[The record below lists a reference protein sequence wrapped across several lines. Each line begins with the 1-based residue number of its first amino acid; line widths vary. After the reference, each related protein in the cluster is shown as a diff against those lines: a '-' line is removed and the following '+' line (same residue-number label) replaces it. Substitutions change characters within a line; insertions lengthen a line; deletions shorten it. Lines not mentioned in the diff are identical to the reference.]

1 MQRFSGLCISEPPYK
16 ILISSG
22 FSFYRRLHSSS
33 WCKKKHVYTAE
44 ERFYIGMAQLNEM
57 GMLIL
62 INMSQIQEKQSP
74 GKIPP

>member
-1 MQRFSGLCISEPPYK
+1 
-16 ILISSG
+16 
-22 FSFYRRLHSSS
+22 
-33 WCKKKHVYTAE
+33 
-44 ERFYIGMAQLNEM
+44 MAQLNEM